1 MNMNYST
8 IQEGVLMKKCL
19 HCSFENQDNACFCA
33 KCGNKLS
40 EKKVCPHCHNEI
52 DNSEAIYCLK
62 CGKKLN
68 ESEKAETV
76 IHPSHANEKRRKL
89 DLVSM
94 SLLFGVV
101 LLSLLFIMLPI
112 FTIKIPLSDGITMNE
127 SKSIF
132 YFFYDFLN
140 EGKILLEGSMLT
152 SHYTG

>member
-1 MNMNYST
+1 MFFYFKDYLLYHISINYFKQKILLIIYFYVIMNLNYST

-52 DNSEAIYCLK
+52 DNLEAIYCLK

-112 FTIKIPLSDGITMNE
+112 FTIKIPLSD
-127 SKSIF
+127 
-132 YFFYDFLN
+132 
-140 EGKILLEGSMLT
+140 
-152 SHYTG
+152 